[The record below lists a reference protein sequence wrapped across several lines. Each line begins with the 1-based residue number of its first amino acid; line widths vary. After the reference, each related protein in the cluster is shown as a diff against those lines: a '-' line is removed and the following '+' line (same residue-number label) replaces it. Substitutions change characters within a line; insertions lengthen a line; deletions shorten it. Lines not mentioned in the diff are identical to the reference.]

1 MKQGHYTLATKTRVY
16 VDVDL
21 PRWTLILAAASLA
34 EIWLARREKRWPGLL
49 LPGAFFLRALAKAV
63 LFYAACEPSGMAL
76 GSAVLEF
83 VLYNVPTA
91 LLLAVYTACREYR
104 KRKQRRA
111 QELDR
116 MHIDDL

>member
-1 MKQGHYTLATKTRVY
+1 MKQGHYTLATKARVY

-21 PRWTLILAAASLA
+21 PLWMLILAAASLA
-34 EIWLARREKRWPGLL
+34 EIWLARREKRWPGLI
-49 LPGAFFLRALAKAV
+49 LPGVFFLRAAVEAV

-83 VLYNVPTA
+83 VLRNLPTA
-91 LLLAVYTACREYR
+91 LLLTVYAACREYR

-111 QELDR
+111 RELDR